1 MEEYMD
7 NQQEAKAEKFR
18 EIWNTLSKVDVS
30 EFKETKMN
38 LDYLSWSRAWFL
50 LCEKYPEAEYEFMP
64 SIKMD
69 DNTMEVCTSIRIGEC
84 VRMMS
89 LPIMDY
95 KNQPIITPDSRQVS
109 DNRMRCLVK
118 NMAMFGLGISLYM
131 GFSDDLPDEDKD
143 KVSEKT
149 RKKNPVKAKK
159 PEEAEAVVEEE
170 KNIPS
175 KEVSPP
181 EQDSGIEYDE
191 DWAKVFIEGVDTFMH
206 SPLCQTKQQLTNY
219 YKANGKDIGIL
230 GEKFPD
236 KKAELDQM
244 FVDYAETLPADSKER
259 NAQ

>member
-118 NMAMFGLGISLYM
+118 NMAMFGLGIGLYM
-131 GFSDDLPDEDKD
+131 GLSDDLPDEDKD

-149 RKKNPVKAKK
+149 RKKNPVKAKE
-159 PEEAEAVVEEE
+159 PEQTEASGDEE

-175 KEVSPP
+175 KEVFPA
-181 EQDSGIEYDE
+181 DSENQVEYDE
-191 DWAKVFIEGVDTFMH
+191 DWAKVFLEGVDTFMH

-219 YKANGKDIGIL
+219 YKANAKDIGIL
-230 GEKFPD
+230 GEKFPEM
-236 KKAELDQM
+236 KVELDQR
-244 FVDYAETLPADSKER
+244 FVKYAETLPADSVER